1 MNTCKANALPA
12 SPRSYKPIDRL
23 QARSDL
29 RVVPETHAFLP
40 LGTSAEP
47 TTASSR
53 GVRSPGGSWGGGK
66 NGTQSVDQLQVTF
79 FGEWFPH

>member
-29 RVVPETHAFLP
+29 RVVPETPAFLP
-40 LGTSAEP
+40 LG
-47 TTASSR
+47 
-53 GVRSPGGSWGGGK
+53 SPGGSWGGGK